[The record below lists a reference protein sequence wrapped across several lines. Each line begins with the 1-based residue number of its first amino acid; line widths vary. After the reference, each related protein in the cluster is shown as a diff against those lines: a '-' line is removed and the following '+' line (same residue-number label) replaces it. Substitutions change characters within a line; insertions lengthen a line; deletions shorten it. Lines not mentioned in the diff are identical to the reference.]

1 MNSKKKIC
9 SNFLSLK
16 YLVFF
21 TVQNMGYYQIYK
33 KETLKKPKENYS
45 KEKDAE
51 YYLLNKEPIKNK
63 DKK

>member
-9 SNFLSLK
+9 CNFLSLK
-16 YLVFF
+16 YLFFF

-33 KETLKKPKENYS
+33 KEILKKPKENYS

-51 YYLLNKEPIKNK
+51 YYLLNKEPIKSK